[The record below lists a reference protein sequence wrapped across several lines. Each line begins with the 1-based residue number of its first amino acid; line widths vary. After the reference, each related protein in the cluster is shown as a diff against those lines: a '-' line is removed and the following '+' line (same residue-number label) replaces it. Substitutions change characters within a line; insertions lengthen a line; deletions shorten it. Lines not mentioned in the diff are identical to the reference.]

1 MPQFQNDSVS
11 RTLLRLLLILQ
22 LSALVI
28 VLAFSL
34 RGLSLLAVVIS
45 FLTFLLLVSVILWLY
60 VRYQTLPIVRQK
72 KELEKLVL
80 KFQKNLRVE
89 ANTIQESGRERDR
102 LLQAEKD
109 ELQAALR
116 TLQRNYIQNGLANA
130 SVKDADIT
138 GIGPKLKERL
148 VGYGIRSAAHVS
160 NRIAQLPGFGETK
173 FQALLMWRSS
183 VIARLESTKP
193 AALPPRQIDMI
204 SQNYQVLHDKN
215 NAAERD
221 AITSQQILEHEL
233 MSLKPR
239 LRQFSV
245 VTFRGYLSNSLAS
258 RGIVAALIAFLLIV
272 TQVVSSVSAT
282 GAAIIAAI
290 PTGTRTPTA
299 SATPTQTLTPSQ
311 TFTSTITDT
320 PTIASTPTITNLPT
334 QSFTITSTNTPRPT
348 YTLRSKNTP
357 TIVPTLG
364 GGGSNCHPS
373 YPGVCI
379 PPPPPELDC
388 KDISYRRFQVIA
400 PDPHNF
406 DGDGDGFGCES

>member
-11 RTLLRLLLILQ
+11 RALIRVLLILQ

-34 RGLSLLAVVIS
+34 LGLSLLAVVIS
-45 FLTFLLLVSVILWLY
+45 FLTFLVLVGVMLWLY

-72 KELEKLVL
+72 RDLEKLVL

-89 ANTIQESGRERDR
+89 ANTIQESQKERAR
-102 LLQAEKD
+102 LFQAERD
-109 ELQAALR
+109 ELQSALR
-116 TLQRNYIQNGLANA
+116 TLQRDYIQNGLANA
-130 SVKDADIT
+130 SLKEADIT
-138 GIGPKLKERL
+138 GFGPKLKERL
-148 VGYGIRSAAHVS
+148 AGYGIRSAAHVS
-160 NRIAQLPGFGETK
+160 ERIAQLPGFGEAK
-173 FQALLMWRSS
+173 CQALLVWRSS
-183 VIARLESTKP
+183 IMARLESTKP
-193 AALPPRQIDMI
+193 AALPPRQIEI
-204 SQNYQVLHDKN
+204 IKQNYHVLHDKN

-221 AITSQQILEHEL
+221 AITGQQILEHEL

-239 LRQFSV
+239 LRQFNG
-245 VTFRGYLSNSLAS
+245 VTFTAYLSNSLAS
-258 RGIVAALIAFLLIV
+258 RGIVAALIAFLLVV

-282 GAAIIAAI
+282 GSAIIAAI

-299 SATPTQTLTPSQ
+299 SATPTQTLTPSP

-320 PTIASTPTITNLPT
+320 ATIASTPTITNIPT
-334 QSFTITSTNTPRPT
+334 QSFTLTSTSTARPT
-348 YTLRSKNTP
+348 YTLQPKNTP
-357 TIVPTLG
+357 TMVPTSG
-364 GGGSNCHPS
+364 GGSSNCHPS

-388 KDISYRRFQVIA
+388 KDISYRRFQVIP

-406 DGDGDGFGCES
+406 DGDGDGVGCES